1 VKFPLS
7 WWKALWMLLFVS
19 GFVFRARTAAE
30 ISEAP
35 VDAWALFR
43 IGLVFIVALVLF
55 VRLCLK
61 RTRWPSTLFSGAIG
75 IFFLYPL
82 ISLISTIWSVSPLWT
97 LYKSLEFLID
107 VFLLAVIVGMLES
120 AEDYRKFANWT
131 WILLGFLV
139 ATAWIGAIV
148 DPGDAFFSD
157 PSVRSMVLPARLV
170 GLVPVVACNELS
182 EISAVL
188 ALVALSR
195 LFVDP
200 EAQNSRSR
208 YRVLFGIALITL
220 VITQTRGAFAS
231 FLIGLVVLLILTR
244 RYRLA
249 AVAGISSALVAM
261 ALLLFTN
268 FGATATSFLLRGQSV
283 DQASGISGRG
293 EIWQQA
299 LTSILESP
307 WIGYG
312 GFAGSRFVVFTKN
325 SLGSS
330 SLNSYIDGALN
341 IGIGGA
347 LILLFVAVWVG
358 RSLFRS
364 IDRSE
369 LWRPESCLALE
380 MFLALIIILVG
391 SLESG
396 NLVTH
401 PPLSFLIV
409 LGAAEVL
416 RLERRSLSRAA
427 LRRDLQLHAEPFS
440 TANWNS
446 SPPMT
451 NLD

>member
-1 VKFPLS
+1 
-7 WWKALWMLLFVS
+7 MLLFVS

-61 RTRWPSTLFSGAIG
+61 RTQWPSSLFSGLVG

-97 LYKSLEFLID
+97 LYKSLEFLTD
-107 VFLLAVIVGMLES
+107 VFLLAVIVGILET
-120 AEDYRKFANWT
+120 AQDYKKFVNWT

-139 ATAWIGAIV
+139 VTAWIGAIV
-148 DPGDAFFSD
+148 DPADAFFSD
-157 PSVRSMVLPARLV
+157 PIVRSMVLPARLV

-188 ALVALSR
+188 GLVALCR

-200 EAQNSRSR
+200 ESQNNKFL
-208 YRVLFGIALITL
+208 YRLLFGVAMVTL

-231 FLIGLVVLLILTR
+231 FLIGLVLLLILTR

-261 ALLLFTN
+261 GLLLFTN
-268 FGATATSFLLRGQSV
+268 FGSTATSFLLRGQSV

-299 LTSILESP
+299 YSSILESP

-312 GFAGSRFVVFTKN
+312 GFAGSRFVVFSKN

-341 IGIGGA
+341 IGVGGP
-347 LILLFVAVWVG
+347 LILLVVVLLVG

-369 LWRPESCLALE
+369 MWRPESCLALE
-380 MFLALIIILVG
+380 MFIAFVIILVS

-416 RLERRSLSRAA
+416 RLERRNLLRTSQGNDMQPGMPRFSSR
-427 LRRDLQLHAEPFS
+427 
-440 TANWNS
+440 NWNA
-446 SPPMT
+446 SPPIT
-451 NLD
+451 SLE